1 MLIKSSM
8 NPDTTVPN
16 KNTASTILV
25 GHISKAHGVKGEVA
39 LVLYAESPDLLSG
52 EVFLQKDPA
61 SPLRPIAIE
70 KTRSHHGGLLV
81 TFAKVHDRNAADLL
95 RGCSVLV
102 PRDKLPPL
110 DEGDAY
116 LADMLGLTVLVY
128 APDDTGGPAALGVLT
143 GVDAPA
149 GQELWAV
156 TTPEGK
162 EVLMPAVPEFV
173 LDIDLDAGTVTIDPP
188 PGLLELYLG
197 T

>member
-1 MLIKSSM
+1 M
-8 NPDTTVPN
+8 NHYTIVPN
-16 KNTASTILV
+16 KNAASTVLV

-39 LVLYAESPDLLSG
+39 LVLHAESSALLCG

-61 SPLRPIAIE
+61 SPLRPIVIE
-70 KTRSHHGGLLV
+70 KTRAHHGGLLV
-81 TFAKVHDRNAADLL
+81 TFAHVHDRNAADLL
-95 RGCSVLV
+95 RGFGVLI

-116 LADMLGLTVLVY
+116 LADMLGLTVLLHS
-128 APDDTGGPAALGVLT
+128 PSGTTTLGVLT
-143 GVDAPA
+143 HVDAPA
-149 GQELWAV
+149 GQELWAI

-173 LDIDLDAGTVTIDPP
+173 LDIDLDAETVTIDPP